1 VKQNLITCSRNDFLE
16 HINKA
21 EYGAHYLLI
30 HPELRT
36 LRKIYSR
43 YVKKQLEEENE
54 IVLIVSYYETADSV
68 RQILSSPTGN
78 LQNNNSIDV
87 RKYENEGSLII
98 MDSLKA
104 YFGLDSDDDNH
115 DADDKN
121 DNVRPNKDIIITF
134 LKQLIEKA
142 ESSGKNGVSVFADI
156 ASFYHYNN
164 SVDKLVEYELS
175 LPRKYHGMKMKGF
188 CVYHKADFEKRL
200 TEEQRQKLL
209 THHGKG
215 LLLTED

>member
-1 VKQNLITCSRNDFLE
+1 MKQNLITCSRNDFLE
-16 HINKA
+16 HINNA

-36 LRKIYSR
+36 IRKIYSR

-68 RQILSSPTGN
+68 RQILSSTTGN

-98 MDSLKA
+98 MDSAKA
-104 YFGLDSDDDNH
+104 YFGLDDGGD
-115 DADDKN
+115 N
-121 DNVRPNKDIIITF
+121 DNDSNDNGLPDKDGIMPF
-134 LKQLIEKA
+134 LKQLVKRA
-142 ESSGKNGVSVFADI
+142 ESSGKNGVSIFADI
-156 ASFYHYNN
+156 GSFYHYNSCN
-164 SVDKLVEYELS
+164 SIDQLVEYELS
-175 LPRKYHGMKMKGF
+175 LPSKYDMKLKGF
-188 CVYHKADFEKRL
+188 CIYHKTDFDKRF

-209 THHGKG
+209 NHHGKR
-215 LLLTED
+215 LLIIK

>member
-1 VKQNLITCSRNDFLE
+1 VRQNLINCSRNDFLE
-16 HINKA
+16 HINNA

-54 IVLIVSYYETADSV
+54 IVLIISYYETADSV
-68 RQILSSPTGN
+68 RQILSSSTSN

-104 YFGLDSDDDNH
+104 YFGLDSDDDN
-115 DADDKN
+115 DDDKN
-121 DNVRPNKDIIITF
+121 GNWRRPNKDIIITF

-142 ESSGKNGVSVFADI
+142 ESSGKNCVSVFADI

-188 CVYHKADFEKRL
+188 CVYHKADFDKRL

-215 LLLTED
+215 LYLTED

>member
-1 VKQNLITCSRNDFLE
+1 MLQ
-16 HINKA
+16 A
-21 EYGAHYLLI
+21 EYGSHYLLI
-30 HPELRT
+30 HPELGI
-36 LRKIYSR
+36 LRDIYSR

-54 IVLIVSYYETADSV
+54 IVLIISYYETADSV
-68 RQILSSPTGN
+68 RQILSSPTSN
-78 LQNNNSIDV
+78 LQNNKSIDV

-98 MDSLKA
+98 MESLKA
-104 YFGLDSDDDNH
+104 YFGLDSDDDN
-115 DADDKN
+115 DDDKN
-121 DNVRPNKDIIITF
+121 GNERRPNKDSIVTF

-142 ESSGKNGVSVFADI
+142 ESTGKNGVSVFADI

>member
-1 VKQNLITCSRNDFLE
+1 MEQDLLITGSSNDIFE
-16 HINKA
+16 RINQA

-30 HPELRT
+30 HPELGM
-36 LRKIYSR
+36 LRDIYSR
-43 YVKKQLEEENE
+43 YVKTQLEKNNE
-54 IVLIVSYYETADSV
+54 IVLITSYYETIDSV
-68 RQILSSPTGN
+68 RWILSSRIN
-78 LQNNNSIDV
+78 ANNYSIDI

-104 YFGLDSDDDNH
+104 YFGLDSDDDND

-121 DNVRPNKDIIITF
+121 DNWRPNKDIIITF

-164 SVDKLVEYELS
+164 PVDKLVEYELS

>member
-1 VKQNLITCSRNDFLE
+1 MKQNLITCSRNDFLE
-16 HINKA
+16 HINNA

-43 YVKKQLEEENE
+43 YVKTQLEEENE
-54 IVLIVSYYETADSV
+54 IVLIISYYETADSV
-68 RQILSSPTGN
+68 RQILSSHT

-104 YFGLDSDDDNH
+104 YFGLDSDDDND

-121 DNVRPNKDIIITF
+121 DNGRPNKDIIITF

-164 SVDKLVEYELS
+164 PVDKLVEYELS

-188 CVYHKADFEKRL
+188 CIYHKADFEKRL